1 MHIISNQG
9 ADAIVHHAGINPQ
22 ILLVDDNLVNIH
34 VLELVL
40 KVAGYSNL
48 HSTTDSRQVLPLYTA
63 LRPDLI
69 LLDLQMPHL
78 DGFAVLEQLRAVSPE
93 ASALPVLVVTADIT
107 AEARHRALALGAR
120 DVVTKPFDAAD
131 LVERIQLLLQTA

>member
-9 ADAIVHHAGINPQ
+9 ADAIVHSAGINPQ
-22 ILLVDDNLVNIH
+22 ILIVDDNLVNIH

-40 KVAGYSNL
+40 KVAGYTNL
-48 HSTTDSRQVLPLYTA
+48 HSTTDPRQVLPLYTA

-78 DGFAVLEQLRAVSPE
+78 DGFAVLEQLRAVWPK

-120 DVVTKPFDAAD
+120 DVVTKPFEPAD
-131 LVERIQLLLQTA
+131 LVERIQLLFQTP